1 VSLINKMLQDLDA
14 RHTAASEAAHLYTK
28 PVARRDARIG
38 LPVMIA
44 AVVGA
49 AVLAAAGSYG
59 WHYWQAKHQSAPV
72 PHPAKAVG
80 SGGVVT
86 TIVTAP
92 TNGPAAQPA
101 RVVTQDV
108 VPAPAASQAAAKTTA
123 MREPAASTVT
133 RPQTAATTVAKPEP
147 KSTAGKAVAPVPAAP
162 HDIAVRERTTV
173 AGKPAR
179 LADSAAGH
187 KGRHELRNAET
198 KRIAA
203 KLKAE
208 GEGAVESAPAR
219 KAETIAKAS
228 GQGKEETAAQK
239 AEAAYRRALTSMQE
253 GYVNDAIDGFGQALK
268 ANPHHDAARQ
278 TLVSLLIENGRAE
291 EAMRQLQLSLTLDP
305 RQPSMAM
312 LLARLQIEHG
322 ASGIDTLTRT
332 LPYAGSDG
340 EYRAF
345 LAGALERQQRHR
357 EAAEQYQAAL
367 REAPQNGVWWMGLG
381 IALQADKRNGE
392 AIDAFR
398 KARGTGLLK
407 PELLSFVE
415 NKIQQLSR

>member
-1 VSLINKMLQDLDA
+1 
-14 RHTAASEAAHLYTK
+14 
-28 PVARRDARIG
+28 VAE
-38 LPVMIA
+38 P
-44 AVVGA
+44 
-49 AVLAAAGSYG
+49 
-59 WHYWQAKHQSAPV
+59 
-72 PHPAKAVG
+72 
-80 SGGVVT
+80 
-86 TIVTAP
+86 
-92 TNGPAAQPA
+92 
-101 RVVTQDV
+101 
-108 VPAPAASQAAAKTTA
+108 
-123 MREPAASTVT
+123 EPAA
-133 RPQTAATTVAKPEP
+133 ATVAKPDP
-147 KSTAGKAVAPVPAAP
+147 KSTADKAVPRAPAAP
-162 HDIAVRERTTV
+162 HGAPARERT
-173 AGKPAR
+173 AAADKPVR
-179 LADSAAGH
+179 PADSAGGH
-187 KGRHELRNAET
+187 KTRQELRDAET
-198 KRIAA
+198 KRITAR
-203 KLKAE
+203 LKAE
-208 GEGAVESAPAR
+208 GKDADPSAPVR
-219 KAETIAKAS
+219 KAATTAKAS
-228 GQGKEETAAQK
+228 DQGKEETAAQK
-239 AEAAYRRALTSMQE
+239 AEAAYRRALASMQE
-253 GYVNDAIDGFGQALK
+253 GYVNDAIEGLGDALK

-392 AIDAFR
+392 ALDAFR
-398 KARGTGLLK
+398 KARGTGTLK
-407 PELLSFVE
+407 PELLTYVE